1 MTEPVHAPATFEG
14 LVALVARL
22 RAPDGCPW
30 DRDQTHASLRRAF
43 LEECYEALEAID
55 AGDPA
60 ALAEELGD
68 VLLHAAFHCRMAAET
83 GDFTARTVLQ
93 GAVDKLVRR
102 HPHVFGDAQVESV
115 QEVEEQWEA
124 LKRAERRGGGSAL
137 DGAPR
142 SMPALAYCQT
152 ISRRAA
158 RAGFE
163 WPDIDGVLDKLR
175 EELDE
180 LQAARTDAERE
191 HELGDV
197 LFSLANLARWLDVDA
212 ESALRTANQ
221 RFSRRFAHM
230 EQASRERSIAFET
243 LSMEEKEALWQ
254 QAKADLG

>member
-1 MTEPVHAPATFEG
+1 MAEPAEAPSTFEG

-43 LEECYEALEAID
+43 LEECYEALEALD
-55 AGDPA
+55 AGDPG

-68 VLLHAAFHCRMAAET
+68 VLVHAAFHCQMAAET
-83 GDFTARTVLQ
+83 GEFTARTVLR
-93 GAVDKLVRR
+93 GAIEKLVRR
-102 HPHVFGDAQVESV
+102 HPHVFGDAEVESV

-124 LKRAERRGGGSAL
+124 LKRKERSGGSIL
-137 DGAPR
+137 EGAPR

-158 RAGFE
+158 RVGFE
-163 WPDIDGVLDKLR
+163 WPDLAGVLGKLR

-180 LQAARTDAERE
+180 LKAARTDAERE
-191 HELGDV
+191 HEMGDV
-197 LFSLANLARWLDVDA
+197 LFSLANMARWLGVDA
-212 ESALRTANQ
+212 ESALRSANR
-221 RFSRRFAHM
+221 RFSQRFAHM
-230 EQASRERSIAFET
+230 EEACRGRSVAFES
-243 LSMEEKEALWQ
+243 LSPEEREALWQ

>member
-1 MTEPVHAPATFEG
+1 MANSQEAPATFEG
-14 LVALVARL
+14 LVALVAKL

-43 LEECYEALEAID
+43 LEECYEALEALD

-68 VLLHAAFHCRMAAET
+68 VLVHAAFHCRIAAEA
-83 GDFTARTVLQ
+83 GDFTADTVLQ

-102 HPHVFGDAQVESV
+102 HPHVFGDAQVASV

-124 LKRAERRGGGSAL
+124 LKRQERKGGSAL

-142 SMPALAYCQT
+142 TMPALAYCQT

-163 WPDIDGVLDKLR
+163 WPDMAGVLDKLR

-180 LQAARTDAERE
+180 LQATQTHAERE

-197 LFSLANLARWLDVDA
+197 LFSLANVARWLNIDA
-212 ESALRTANQ
+212 ESALRAANQ

-230 EQASRERSIAFET
+230 EHASRTRNVPFET
-243 LSMEEKEALWQ
+243 LSPEAKEALWQ
-254 QAKADLG
+254 QAKAELG

>member
-1 MTEPVHAPATFEG
+1 MTEPQQPPATFEG
-14 LVALVARL
+14 LVALVAKL

-43 LEECYEALEAID
+43 LEECFEALEALD

-68 VLLHAAFHCRMAAET
+68 VLVHAAFHCRIAAET
-83 GDFTARTVLQ
+83 GDFTAGTVLQ
-93 GAVDKLVRR
+93 GAVEKLVRR
-102 HPHVFGDAQVESV
+102 HPHVFGDAQVASV

-124 LKRAERRGGGSAL
+124 LKRAERRGGSAL

-163 WPDIDGVLDKLR
+163 WPDMEGVLAKLR

-197 LFSLANLARWLDVDA
+197 LFSLANVARWLNIDA
-212 ESALRTANQ
+212 ESALRSANQ

-230 EQASRERSIAFET
+230 EQASRERNVPFES
-243 LSMEEKEALWQ
+243 L
-254 QAKADLG
+254 